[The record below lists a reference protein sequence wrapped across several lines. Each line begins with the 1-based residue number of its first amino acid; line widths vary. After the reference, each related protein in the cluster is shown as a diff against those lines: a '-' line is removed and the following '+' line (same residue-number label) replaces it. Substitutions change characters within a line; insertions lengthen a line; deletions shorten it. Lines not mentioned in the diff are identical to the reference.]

1 MVRFL
6 TEFFLGFIFWL
17 FQRRPDSVDD
27 RHVMAKHTQI
37 YPKEEELNAV
47 QKIITNSEKA
57 LKLVSDYLTEKT
69 DIKQ

>member
-1 MVRFL
+1 M
-6 TEFFLGFIFWL
+6 
-17 FQRRPDSVDD
+17 DD
-27 RHVMAKHTQI
+27 RHVIAKHTQI

-69 DIKQ
+69 DKK

>member
-1 MVRFL
+1 
-6 TEFFLGFIFWL
+6 
-17 FQRRPDSVDD
+17 
-27 RHVMAKHTQI
+27 MAKHTQI

-69 DIKQ
+69 DAEVRIKK

>member
-1 MVRFL
+1 ML
-6 TEFFLGFIFWL
+6 KFICFYVYFNFYSL
-17 FQRRPDSVDD
+17 LQRRPDSVDD

-69 DIKQ
+69 DKK